1 MSDAPLKR
9 SVLDLLRQTREE
21 ELVLTA
27 DLSDAERTAT
37 GTPERW
43 SAKDTIAHIATW
55 RQLHAEKLAA
65 VVRGETP
72 PSWTD
77 GQVVDRLNAQA
88 YAEHQHRSWQE
99 VQEQAEHA
107 YAALVAQVQRLS
119 EPELGDP
126 HHFPA
131 LNGEALWPETL
142 GNSSWH
148 PYTHLGELARERGH
162 AQRLARLRD
171 AQIRGQ
177 EMALALMEQVGAPA
191 GSRAVARYNLACLY
205 ALADRPG
212 RALDLLAEVLPQRPD
227 LALHAR
233 HDADFESLRDAPA
246 FQSASGGCAS
256 LIATAREVELIA
268 PQALRAQQ
276 DTPAAPLV
284 IDVRE
289 PDEYAAGHVSVAV
302 NIPLGVLEERLA
314 ALSHDRPLVA
324 YCNMYHR
331 GTSRGERAAALLRDA
346 GYEAQVLD
354 GGYPGWKEAGLPVE
368 ETPRG

>member
-9 SVLDLLRQTREE
+9 MVLDLLRQTWEE
-21 ELVLTA
+21 ELALIA

-37 GTPERW
+37 GTWERW

-65 VVRGETP
+65 VARGETP

-88 YAEHQHRSWQE
+88 YAEHQHRSWQDVRE
-99 VQEQAEHA
+99 EAEHA
-107 YAALVAQVQRLS
+107 YAALVAQVQRVS
-119 EPELGDP
+119 E
-126 HHFPA
+126 PA

-142 GNSSWH
+142 GNGSWH
-148 PYTHLGELARERGH
+148 PYTHLMELARERGD

-171 AQIRGQ
+171 AQIRGH

-191 GSRAVARYNLACLY
+191 GSRAVATYNLACLY
-205 ALADRPG
+205 TLADRPG

-227 LALHAR
+227 LTLHAR
-233 HDADFESLRDAPA
+233 HDADFESLRAEPA
-246 FQSASGGCAS
+246 FQA
-256 LIATAREVELIA
+256 LIANAREVELIA
-268 PQALRAQQ
+268 PLALRAQP

-289 PDEYAAGHVSVAV
+289 PDEYAAGHVAGAV
-302 NIPLGVLEERLA
+302 NIPLGALEERLA
-314 ALSHDRPLVA
+314 ALPHDRPLVT

-354 GGYPGWKEAGLPVE
+354 GGYPAWKEAGLHIE
-368 ETPRG
+368 ETPQG